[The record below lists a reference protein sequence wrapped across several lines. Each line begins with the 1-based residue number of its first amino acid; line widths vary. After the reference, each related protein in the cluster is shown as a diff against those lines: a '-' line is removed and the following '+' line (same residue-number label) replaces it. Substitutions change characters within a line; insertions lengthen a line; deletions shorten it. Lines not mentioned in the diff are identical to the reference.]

1 MVLVQTLQV
10 MPFYKD
16 DTQIQLH
23 HTIQKEAGSMVEF
36 PASKHKQY
44 SKQLHGIIEDGD
56 SFENDEV
63 LKKQY
68 ERFRDN
74 YWRMRAQRLDQ

>member
-23 HTIQKEAGSMVEF
+23 HTIQKEELILILLF
-36 PASKHKQY
+36 I
-44 SKQLHGIIEDGD
+44 L
-56 SFENDEV
+56 F
-63 LKKQY
+63 LKVHLLKYLDIY
-68 ERFRDN
+68 EKYCFKTPKTT
-74 YWRMRAQRLDQ
+74 YLKYF